1 MQVTR
6 QRRINEKKQI
16 SLFGRGVGRRTLL
29 VTAGITVALA
39 VTGTAVAQT
48 HQFGTDQV
56 GQTTA
61 NGQVLSSNQYIA
73 PYGERLV
80 INNGKIMSSS
90 VSPDGTHVA
99 ASLAD
104 GGMALAIV
112 DLKSWKVQQLVGNN
126 AAADLRIGG
135 NDVGQEGPT
144 YSPDG
149 SQLWLGQT
157 GGYTRFTVNPDGSVA
172 NPTSIKIPANGSKQ
186 ALASAA
192 VFSADGS
199 TVYSAVNGQNRVVA
213 INAAT
218 GAIEQSWAV
227 GNAPRGMVQV
237 GTKLYVSN
245 EGGRPAKPMP
255 GSLLDQVSTVT
266 ASGENPPNEVAV
278 NLKDHD
284 PSTKWLARNPTGWV
298 TYQLAKPKAVVQ
310 YSLTSANDSPGRDP
324 KDFTLQGSNDGSTW
338 TDLDKHTGQRFN
350 SRYLTKSYTFTN
362 TTAYSYYRLNVTA
375 NYGDPLLQLS
385 GWDISDSTAPAE
397 PTQNSYGTA
406 VPADPNAGST
416 TGTVSVI
423 DLANPTAAP
432 SSIDVGLHP
441 TAMYAKKGAV
451 FVANTATNDV
461 SVIDTAKD
469 KVVQTI
475 ATQPWPKASVGYH
488 PNAVTLTDDGH
499 LLVTLGGANAVAVYR
514 YTSPLEPVSYV
525 GLLPTDYFPSE
536 IATVGNEIVVSNTR
550 GIDAR
555 RPGRPVG
562 HGTHDTTSS
571 LTRFT
576 LPDDSVIKSQTGKVF
591 SQNSWNGGSVTLSE
605 GKGDAKPVPVPL
617 KLGDPSTIKHV
628 FMIVK
633 ENRTYDQV
641 FGDMPQG
648 NGDPKLAQF
657 GENVTPNQHA
667 LAKQFGLYDNT
678 YDIGTNSAEGHN
690 WLMQAD
696 DPEYTESMAGEY
708 VRTYD
713 TYDDALGHQ
722 KSGFIWTGAQ
732 AAGKTVKDFGEY
744 QLQSNS
750 KPSGASWQNLYCDTK
765 NMEANPGQ
773 DTAYPMHS
781 AVAIPSLDKVSVHS
795 FPGGDLNI
803 PEIYRYEIWKRDFE
817 KNGPANLNMVW
828 FPNDHTGGA
837 PNAAAQ
843 VADNDLAVGKM
854 VDTISHSKYWK
865 DSAIFVVEDDTQAGI
880 DHVDG
885 HRGPIQ
891 IISPWA
897 QHGKVDS
904 RYYSQITMIRTIEQI
919 LGIHPMNQKDSAA
932 TPMRGAFTQ
941 NPDYTPF
948 TALPNRVPL
957 TDGLKTPPA
966 CGLDTPAPQNP
977 TAAAAVPSA
986 TVPADMQ
993 ALAAKW
999 DNWKSKQRL
1008 TGPNA
1013 KVDFASPAQMDH
1025 FTWYQTHNWKTPY
1038 PGEKKIFAPQDVPG
1052 AYIPAPESDG

>member
-6 QRRINEKKQI
+6 RRVHAETNA
-16 SLFGRGVGRRTLL
+16 SDLLGRRTGSRRTVMTAAATAVVLAAS
-29 VTAGITVALA
+29 AGIGFAA
-39 VTGTAVAQT
+39 T
-48 HQFGTDQV
+48 HQFGTGQV

-61 NGQVLSSNQYIA
+61 LGQLISSDQYIA
-73 PYGERLV
+73 PIGERLV

-99 ASLAD
+99 ASVTD

-112 DLKSWKVQQLVGNN
+112 DLKDWKVQQLIGNN
-126 AAADLRIGG
+126 AAADLRISG

-149 SQLWLGQT
+149 SQLWLGQAD
-157 GGYTRFTVNPDGSVA
+157 GYRKFTVNPDGTVA
-172 NPTSIKIPANGSKQ
+172 NPTFIPIPKDGSKR
-186 ALASAA
+186 ALVSAA
-192 VFSADGS
+192 VFSADGK

-218 GAIEQSWAV
+218 GAIEQSWTV

-245 EGGRPAKPMP
+245 EGGRPAK
-255 GSLLDQVSTVT
+255 
-266 ASGENPPNEVAV
+266 SG
-278 NLKDHD
+278 D
-284 PSTKWLARNPTGWV
+284 
-298 TYQLAKPKAVVQ
+298 
-310 YSLTSANDSPGRDP
+310 
-324 KDFTLQGSNDGSTW
+324 
-338 TDLDKHTGQRFN
+338 
-350 SRYLTKSYTFTN
+350 
-362 TTAYSYYRLNVTA
+362 TT
-375 NYGDPLLQLS
+375 
-385 GWDISDSTAPAE
+385 I
-397 PTQNSYGTA
+397 NSYGTQ
-406 VPADPNAGST
+406 VPADPETGATT

-423 DLANPTAAP
+423 DLANPAAAVGN
-432 SSIDVGLHP
+432 IDVGLHP

-451 FVANTATNDV
+451 FVTNTATNDV
-461 SVIDTAKD
+461 SVIDTRRD

-475 ATQPWPKASVGYH
+475 ATQPWPEASVGYH

-514 YTSPLEPVSYV
+514 YTSPQEPVSYV
-525 GLLPTDYFPSE
+525 GLLPTDYVPAE

-555 RPGRPVG
+555 RPTNSAG

-571 LTRFT
+571 VQRFT
-576 LPDDSVIKSQTGKVF
+576 LPDDNVIKSETARIFKR
-591 SQNSWNGGSVTLSE
+591 NGWTNGSVKLAE
-605 GKGDAKPVPVPL
+605 GKGLGRTPVPVPT

-641 FGDMPQG
+641 FGDIPQG
-648 NGDPKLAQF
+648 NGDPSLTQF

-696 DPEYTESMAGEY
+696 NPEYTESSAGEY
-708 VRTYD
+708 VRSYD
-713 TYDDALGHQ
+713 TEDDALGHQ
-722 KSGFIWTGAQ
+722 RTGFIWSGAQ
-732 AAGKTVKDFGEY
+732 AAGKTVRNFGEFH
-744 QLQSNS
+744 QFLT
-750 KPSGASWQNLYCDTK
+750 KPADATWQNLYCDSK
-765 NMEANPGQ
+765 NMEANGQ
-773 DTAYPMHS
+773 DTAYTLKSSSP
-781 AVAIPSLDKVSVHS
+781 IPSLNDVSVPG
-795 FPGGDLNI
+795 FPKYDLSV
-803 PEIYRYEIWKRDFE
+803 PDVYRAQIWKRDFE
-817 KNGPANLNMVW
+817 KNGPANLNMFW
-828 FPNDHTGGA
+828 LSSDHTGGPA
-837 PNAAAQ
+837 SAAAQ
-843 VADNDLAVGKM
+843 VADNDLAVGKI

-865 DSAIFVVEDDTQAGI
+865 DSAIFVVEDDSQAGL

-885 HRGPIQ
+885 HRAPIQ

-897 QHGKVDS
+897 QRGTVDS

-932 TPMRGAFTQ
+932 SPMRGAFTEE
-941 NPDYTPF
+941 PDFTPF
-948 TALPNRVPL
+948 TALPNRTPL
-957 TDGLKTPPA
+957 TDGVKTAPS

-977 TAAAAVPSA
+977 KAAAVAPA
-986 TVPADMQ
+986 TVPADQ
-993 ALAAKW
+993 QVVAAKW

-1013 KVDFASPAQMDH
+1013 KPDFANPAQMNH
-1025 FTWYQTHNWKTPY
+1025 FTWYETHGWSKPY
-1038 PGEKKIFAPQDVPG
+1038 PGEKKIFAPEDVPG
-1052 AYIPAPESDG
+1052 AYIPSPESDG